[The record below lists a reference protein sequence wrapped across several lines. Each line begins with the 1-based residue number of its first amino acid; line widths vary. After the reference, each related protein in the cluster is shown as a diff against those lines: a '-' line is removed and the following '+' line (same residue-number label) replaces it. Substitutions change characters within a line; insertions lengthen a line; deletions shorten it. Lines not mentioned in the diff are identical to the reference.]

1 MPSDAPQDGAPAP
14 KVDFTSALAKVKAIA
29 AKLGSSAS
37 TAAPAIPATA
47 PSTSAPPM
55 MKRPYEDDS
64 YGHSGHGGHGGH
76 DSRGDDNS
84 YGKRMAYESGR
95 DSGPMHRPG
104 LGSQV
109 SHYAPPM
116 RNEHQVQEEMGVP
129 GNLVG
134 LIIGRGGENLKRIER
149 ETGCKVQFSQ
159 DGNPNDRERFVNI
172 VGQPAGIA
180 DARRQIQEII
190 TSSQTGERPGGYGGF
205 GGGGNYGMG
214 GGGGGGGDGYGRGGS
229 SSTIQIPSTK
239 VGLVIGRRGETI
251 RDLQDRSGARI
262 AVTPTPEDHNSPS
275 RTVTITGDDSAI
287 ERAKTF
293 IDEIVNDMAPRGA
306 YGGGGFQ
313 NTPPVTMTVPQESI
327 GLVIGRGG
335 ETVKQLQIQSR
346 AKIQVQQVDPSVP
359 APAERTIN
367 LFGPP
372 EAVEYAKQLI
382 MEKVNGASV
391 GNQPFRNSG
400 IQLKRLCTR
409 NCIKDNDTCSSEYV
423 CIAWTASLHSRIL
436 QDTFA
441 ASLSPA
447 EHGSDPTD
455 AVQTDAIQDENL
467 PCLAHWVNRD
477 NDRYGSRDQG
487 GYGGSSGGYGGYS
500 QQQSYQQ
507 PAQATGAY
515 GQQYGSG
522 YGAAA
527 APAATPAASTY
538 TPEQQAAYAQYY
550 GYQYGSA
557 AAVPGADATAASSAA
572 AVPAVGADTSSY
584 GTYDYSRYGQYGTAA
599 ASSAAPATSS
609 SAAAVTSTPIGD
621 AAIASSA
628 AAPAAA
634 SAAGG
639 AAATDYSAYYAQQ
652 EAYQQYYS
660 QYYGYQAP
668 AADGSAPAAAAI
680 AANGGSDASSA
691 APASGSDD
699 KANASSS
706 DAAGADSTKDQ

>member
-1 MPSDAPQDGAPAP
+1 MPSDTPQDGAPAP

-37 TAAPAIPATA
+37 TAAPAIPAAAA

-64 YGHSGHGGHGGH
+64 YGQGGHGGHGGH
-76 DSRGDDNS
+76 DSRGDDS
-84 YGKRMAYESGR
+84 HYGKRMAYDSGR

-214 GGGGGGGDGYGRGGS
+214 GGDGYGRGGS

-262 AVTPTPEDHNSPS
+262 AVTPTPQDHNSPS

-346 AKIQVQQVDPSVP
+346 AKIQVQQVDPSEP

-382 MEKVNGASV
+382 MEKVNGA
-391 GNQPFRNSG
+391 
-400 IQLKRLCTR
+400 
-409 NCIKDNDTCSSEYV
+409 
-423 CIAWTASLHSRIL
+423 
-436 QDTFA
+436 
-441 ASLSPA
+441 
-447 EHGSDPTD
+447 
-455 AVQTDAIQDENL
+455 
-467 PCLAHWVNRD
+467 RD

-487 GYGGSSGGYGGYS
+487 AYGGSSGGYGGGGYGGYS

-507 PAQATGAY
+507 PAPSAGGY

-550 GYQYGSA
+550 GYQYG
-557 AAVPGADATAASSAA
+557 TA
-572 AVPAVGADTSSY
+572 
-584 GTYDYSRYGQYGTAA
+584 
-599 ASSAAPATSS
+599 AAPATTSTV
-609 SAAAVTSTPIGD
+609 AAVAPASVAGATPTGD
-621 AAIASSA
+621 AASASSA

-634 SAAGG
+634 PVAGG

-668 AADGSAPAAAAI
+668 AADGSAAATGAVT
-680 AANGGSDASSA
+680 ANGGSDASSA
-691 APASGSDD
+691 AAPASGSDD
-699 KANASSS
+699 KADASSS
-706 DAAGADSTKDQ
+706 DAAAADSTKDQ

>member
-1 MPSDAPQDGAPAP
+1 MPTDTPQDGGAPAP

-37 TAAPAIPATA
+37 TASPAIPAAA

-64 YGHSGHGGHGGH
+64 YGHGGHGHGGH
-76 DSRGDDNS
+76 DSRGDDGH
-84 YGKRMAYESGR
+84 YGKRMAYDSGR
-95 DSGPMHRPG
+95 DSAPMHRPG
-104 LGSQV
+104 LGSQI

-116 RNEHQVQEEMGVP
+116 RNEHSVQEEMGVP

-159 DGNPNDRERFVNI
+159 DGGPNDRERFVNI

-205 GGGGNYGMG
+205 SGGGGGGGGGNYGMG
-214 GGGGGGGDGYGRGGS
+214 GGDSYGRGGN

-262 AVTPTPEDHNSPS
+262 AVTPTPEDQHSPS
-275 RTVTITGDDSAI
+275 RTVTITGDDNAI
-287 ERAKTF
+287 ERAKAL
-293 IDEIVNDMAPRGA
+293 IEEIVNDMAPRGA
-306 YGGGGFQ
+306 YGGAGGGGFQ

-382 MEKVNGASV
+382 MEKVNGA
-391 GNQPFRNSG
+391 
-400 IQLKRLCTR
+400 
-409 NCIKDNDTCSSEYV
+409 
-423 CIAWTASLHSRIL
+423 
-436 QDTFA
+436 
-441 ASLSPA
+441 
-447 EHGSDPTD
+447 
-455 AVQTDAIQDENL
+455 
-467 PCLAHWVNRD
+467 RD
-477 NDRYGSRDQG
+477 NERYGGREQG
-487 GYGGSSGGYGGYS
+487 GYGGSSSGGYGGYGGYN

-507 PAQATGAY
+507 PAQSSAGGY

-522 YGAAA
+522 YAAA
-527 APAATPAASTY
+527 APAATPAAATTY

-550 GYQYGSA
+550 GYNYGGAAGGYGAATSA
-557 AAVPGADATAASSAA
+557 APGADATAASSAA
-572 AVPAVGADTSSY
+572 ATPAVGTDASSY
-584 GTYDYSRYGQYGTAA
+584 GTYDYSRYGQYGTTGA
-599 ASSAAPATSS
+599 ASSAAPATS
-609 SAAAVTSTPIGD
+609 AVAAVTPAAAGATPAAGATTGD
-621 AAIASSA
+621 ASAATSAAPTASGAAAAGSA
-628 AAPAAA
+628 AAP
-634 SAAGG
+634 
-639 AAATDYSAYYAQQ
+639 DYTAYYAQQ

-660 QYYGYQAP
+660 QYYGGYQAP
-668 AADGSAPAAAAI
+668 DASGAAAA
-680 AANGGSDASSA
+680 APGTSD
-691 APASGSDD
+691 APASGSAD
-699 KANASSS
+699 NADAPATGSS
-706 DAAGADSTKDQ
+706 DAVADPTNE

>member
-1 MPSDAPQDGAPAP
+1 MPSDAPQDGASAP

-37 TAAPAIPATA
+37 NAAPAIPAPA
-47 PSTSAPPM
+47 AASPSSSAPPM

-64 YGHSGHGGHGGH
+64 YGYGHGQGGH
-76 DSRGDDNS
+76 DSRGGDDH
-84 YGKRMAYESGR
+84 YGKRMAYDTGR

-116 RNEHQVQEEMGVP
+116 RNEHSVQEEMGVP

-159 DGNPNDRERFVNI
+159 DGGPNDRERFVNI

-190 TSSQTGERPGGYGGF
+190 TSSQTGERPGGYGGY

-214 GGGGGGGDGYGRGGS
+214 GGGGDYGRGGN

-262 AVTPTPEDHNSPS
+262 AVTPTPQDHDSPS

-287 ERAKTF
+287 ERAKAL
-293 IDEIVNDMAPRGA
+293 IEEIVNDMAPRGA
-306 YGGGGFQ
+306 FGGGGGFQ

-382 MEKVNGASV
+382 MEKVNGA
-391 GNQPFRNSG
+391 
-400 IQLKRLCTR
+400 
-409 NCIKDNDTCSSEYV
+409 
-423 CIAWTASLHSRIL
+423 
-436 QDTFA
+436 
-441 ASLSPA
+441 
-447 EHGSDPTD
+447 
-455 AVQTDAIQDENL
+455 
-467 PCLAHWVNRD
+467 RD
-477 NDRYGSRDQG
+477 NDRYGGRDQG
-487 GYGGSSGGYGGYS
+487 GYGGSSSGGYGGYGGYG

-507 PAQATGAY
+507 PAASSAGGY

-527 APAATPAASTY
+527 PAATPAAAAATTY

-550 GYQYGSA
+550 GYNYGAAAGGYGAATSA
-557 AAVPGADATAASSAA
+557 APGADATAASTATST
-572 AVPAVGADTSSY
+572 PAVGTDASSY
-584 GTYDYSRYGQYGTAA
+584 GTYDYSRYAQYGTTGA
-599 ASSAAPATSS
+599 ASVAPATS
-609 SAAAVTSTPIGD
+609 AVAAVTP
-621 AAIASSA
+621 AASGT
-628 AAPAAA
+628 APAAA
-634 SAAGG
+634 ASTGDAT
-639 AAATDYSAYYAQQ
+639 AATSAVSSATGTAATGSSTTADYSAYYAQQ

-660 QYYGYQAP
+660 QYYGGYQAP
-668 AADGSAPAAAAI
+668 GADASGAATTGATGANGSSDAAASDNADAPAAA
-680 AANGGSDASSA
+680 
-691 APASGSDD
+691 
-699 KANASSS
+699 SS
-706 DAAGADSTKDQ
+706 DAAADSSKESQ

>member
-37 TAAPAIPATA
+37 NAAPTIPAPATA
-47 PSTSAPPM
+47 SPTSSAPPM

-64 YGHSGHGGHGGH
+64 YGYGQGGH
-76 DSRGDDNS
+76 DSRGGDDH
-84 YGKRMAYESGR
+84 YGKRMAYDSGR

-116 RNEHQVQEEMGVP
+116 RNEHTVQEEMGVP

-159 DGNPNDRERFVNI
+159 DGGPNDRERFVNI

-214 GGGGGGGDGYGRGGS
+214 GGGDYGRGGN

-262 AVTPTPEDHNSPS
+262 AVTPTPQDQDSPS
-275 RTVTITGDDSAI
+275 RTVTITGDDNAI
-287 ERAKTF
+287 ERAKSL
-293 IDEIVNDMAPRGA
+293 IEEIVNDMAPRGA
-306 YGGGGFQ
+306 FGGGGGFQ

-382 MEKVNGASV
+382 MEKVNGA
-391 GNQPFRNSG
+391 
-400 IQLKRLCTR
+400 
-409 NCIKDNDTCSSEYV
+409 
-423 CIAWTASLHSRIL
+423 
-436 QDTFA
+436 
-441 ASLSPA
+441 
-447 EHGSDPTD
+447 
-455 AVQTDAIQDENL
+455 
-467 PCLAHWVNRD
+467 RD
-477 NDRYGSRDQG
+477 NDRYGGRDQG
-487 GYGGSSGGYGGYS
+487 GYGGSSSGGYGGYGGYN

-507 PAQATGAY
+507 PTQSSAGGY

-527 APAATPAASTY
+527 PAATPAAAAATTY

-550 GYQYGSA
+550 GYNYGAAAGGYGAATSA
-557 AAVPGADATAASSAA
+557 APGADAAAVSSAT
-572 AVPAVGADTSSY
+572 VTPAVGTDASSY
-584 GTYDYSRYGQYGTAA
+584 GTYDYSRYAQYGTTGA
-599 ASSAAPATSS
+599 ASSAAPAT
-609 SAAAVTSTPIGD
+609 AAVAAVTAAAAGTTPAAAATTGD
-621 AAIASSA
+621 AAAATS
-628 AAPAAA
+628 AAPAASGA
-634 SAAGG
+634 TAAGT

-660 QYYGYQAP
+660 QYYGGYQAP
-668 AADGSAPAAAAI
+668 GADASGAAATGATDANGSSDAAASDKADAPAAA
-680 AANGGSDASSA
+680 STDAT
-691 APASGSDD
+691 
-699 KANASSS
+699 
-706 DAAGADSTKDQ
+706 ADSSKESQ

>member
-37 TAAPAIPATA
+37 TSAPAIPAATA
-47 PSTSAPPM
+47 PSTGAPPM

-64 YGHSGHGGHGGH
+64 YGLGGHGGH
-76 DSRGDDNS
+76 DSRGDDNH
-84 YGKRMAYESGR
+84 YGKRMAYDSGR

-159 DGNPNDRERFVNI
+159 DGSSNDRERFVNI

-190 TSSQTGERPGGYGGF
+190 TSSQTGERPGGYGGY
-205 GGGGNYGMG
+205 GGGGNYGM
-214 GGGGGGGDGYGRGGS
+214 GGGDGYGRGGS

-262 AVTPTPEDHNSPS
+262 AVTPTPQDHNSPS

-306 YGGGGFQ
+306 YGGGGYQ

-359 APAERTIN
+359 APVERTIN

-382 MEKVNGASV
+382 MEKVNGA
-391 GNQPFRNSG
+391 
-400 IQLKRLCTR
+400 
-409 NCIKDNDTCSSEYV
+409 
-423 CIAWTASLHSRIL
+423 
-436 QDTFA
+436 
-441 ASLSPA
+441 
-447 EHGSDPTD
+447 
-455 AVQTDAIQDENL
+455 
-467 PCLAHWVNRD
+467 RD
-477 NDRYGSRDQG
+477 NDRYGGRDQG
-487 GYGGSSGGYGGYS
+487 GYGVSSGGYGGGYGGYN

-507 PAQATGAY
+507 PAQSAAAGY

-572 AVPAVGADTSSY
+572 ATPAVGADTSSY
-584 GTYDYSRYGQYGTAA
+584 GTYDYSRYGQYGTTAA
-599 ASSAAPATSS
+599 ASSATPATSS
-609 SAAAVTSTPIGD
+609 AVVAVTPTPAAVAAPTSDAAAT
-621 AAIASSA
+621 SSA

-639 AAATDYSAYYAQQ
+639 AAAPDYSAYYAQQ

-668 AADGSAPAAAAI
+668 AADGSAPAAVGAGAA
-680 AANGGSDASSA
+680 AANGGSDASATAS
-691 APASGSDD
+691 ASGSAD
-699 KANASSS
+699 KSDASSS
-706 DAAGADSTKDQ
+706 NAVATDSTKGQ

>member
-1 MPSDAPQDGAPAP
+1 
-14 KVDFTSALAKVKAIA
+14 
-29 AKLGSSAS
+29 
-37 TAAPAIPATA
+37 
-47 PSTSAPPM
+47 
-55 MKRPYEDDS
+55 
-64 YGHSGHGGHGGH
+64 
-76 DSRGDDNS
+76 
-84 YGKRMAYESGR
+84 
-95 DSGPMHRPG
+95 
-104 LGSQV
+104 
-109 SHYAPPM
+109 M

-159 DGNPNDRERFVNI
+159 DGNSNDRERFVNI

-214 GGGGGGGDGYGRGGS
+214 GGDGYGRGGS

-262 AVTPTPEDHNSPS
+262 AVTPTPQDHNSPS

-346 AKIQVQQVDPSVP
+346 AKIQVQQVDPSEP

-382 MEKVNGASV
+382 MEKVNGAVSFRDSFGNVEKWCHFFLVAFMRRYFFHFCNAMIACCLVLCVLVWKKMMLYLLIHGTVSGQPAVQDFRSSV
-391 GNQPFRNSG
+391 EMHLHSG
-400 IQLKRLCTR
+400 LYQRQRHLFIG
-409 NCIKDNDTCSSEYV
+409 IV
-423 CIAWTASLHSRIL
+423 CITWTTFLRPRIL
-436 QDTFA
+436 QDTFP

-447 EHGSDPTD
+447 QRDTFFSHGSHTR
-455 AVQTDAIQDENL
+455 L
-467 PCLAHWVNRD
+467 RMRHGMHFCL
-477 NDRYGSRDQG
+477 
-487 GYGGSSGGYGGYS
+487 
-500 QQQSYQQ
+500 
-507 PAQATGAY
+507 
-515 GQQYGSG
+515 
-522 YGAAA
+522 
-527 APAATPAASTY
+527 
-538 TPEQQAAYAQYY
+538 
-550 GYQYGSA
+550 
-557 AAVPGADATAASSAA
+557 
-572 AVPAVGADTSSY
+572 
-584 GTYDYSRYGQYGTAA
+584 
-599 ASSAAPATSS
+599 
-609 SAAAVTSTPIGD
+609 
-621 AAIASSA
+621 
-628 AAPAAA
+628 
-634 SAAGG
+634 
-639 AAATDYSAYYAQQ
+639 
-652 EAYQQYYS
+652 
-660 QYYGYQAP
+660 
-668 AADGSAPAAAAI
+668 
-680 AANGGSDASSA
+680 
-691 APASGSDD
+691 
-699 KANASSS
+699 
-706 DAAGADSTKDQ
+706 